1 MISAS
6 LDVERNKIKTDSV
19 RRILGEQVGRD
30 FFSDISVEVL
40 NMLTGQTLY
49 QRIHSSIE
57 NAVDGLWPIQQLMK

>member
-1 MISAS
+1 
-6 LDVERNKIKTDSV
+6 
-19 RRILGEQVGRD
+19 LGEQVGRD